1 MEILKINEEQRVLYG
16 WASVTTKGGQPVVDH
31 HNDIIETATLEKA
44 ATQFM
49 LNLRVAKEMH
59 VGDKI
64 GDVVHSL
71 PLTAEIAKALG
82 IASDQEG
89 WVVGMK
95 IYDDAVWEK
104 VKSGEYRAFS
114 IGGKAKPRRI

>member
-1 MEILKINEEQRVLYG
+1 MEILKINEEQRILYG
-16 WASVTTKGGQPVVDH
+16 WASVTTKGGEPVIDS
-31 HNDIIETATLEKA
+31 HNDIIETATLERA
-44 ATQFM
+44 VTQFM

-89 WVVGMK
+89 WIVGMK